1 MTKEEFRD
9 FQENEGWEEDEGDE
23 EDSRAAQAMSFEGI
37 SALTPQ
43 WKRLLHTAA
52 GFTLDLFAEDLE
64 SDLRV
69 MEEQKALAN
78 LGHRERRALHV
89 RLGQKSIVQKL
100 QQLTATSVNQQR

>member
-1 MTKEEFRD
+1 MSKEEFRE

-23 EDSRAAQAMSFEGI
+23 EDSRAAQALSFEGI

-43 WKRLLHTAA
+43 WKRLLHMAA
-52 GFTLDLFAEDLE
+52 GFTLNQYGEDVD

-69 MEEQKALAN
+69 MGEPKALAK

-89 RLGQKSIVQKL
+89 RLGQKSIIRKL
-100 QQLTATSVNQQR
+100 QELTQTS